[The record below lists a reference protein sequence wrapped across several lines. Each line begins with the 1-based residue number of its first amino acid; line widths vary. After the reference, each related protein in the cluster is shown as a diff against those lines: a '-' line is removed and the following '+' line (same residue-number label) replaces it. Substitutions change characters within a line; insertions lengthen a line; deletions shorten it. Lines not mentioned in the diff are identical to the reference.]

1 MAVQHWTPHYFAACR
16 ASGQARRNHL
26 AAEGQINKHLG
37 RRPTVTSSSTLAL
50 NWCEIRLLDT
60 PGGEHHAQ

>member
-1 MAVQHWTPHYFAACR
+1 
-16 ASGQARRNHL
+16 L